1 MIRVTQSNFGPYDG
15 RLWDVLLFGRQ
26 SWEERNSLMKAVA
39 ANTAAQR
46 EWDEDHEEEEDE

>member
-1 MIRVTQSNFGPYDG
+1 MTQPNFGPYDG
-15 RLWDVLLFGRQ
+15 KLWGALLFGRQSRQ

-46 EWDEDHEEEEDE
+46 EWDEDHEEEEE

>member
-1 MIRVTQSNFGPYDG
+1 MVGVTQPNFGPYGG
-15 RLWDVLLFGRQ
+15 RLWDALLFGRQ

-46 EWDEDHEEEEDE
+46 EWEEDHEKEEE